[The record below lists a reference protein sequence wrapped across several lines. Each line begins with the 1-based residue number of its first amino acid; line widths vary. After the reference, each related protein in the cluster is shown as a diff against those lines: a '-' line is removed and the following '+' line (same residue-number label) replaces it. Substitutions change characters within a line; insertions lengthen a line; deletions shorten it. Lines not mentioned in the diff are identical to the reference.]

1 MTNVTDTPVPIAW
14 EESGEGPAL
23 LLVMGLGYGRWGW
36 EPLIPL
42 LSADFRVITFD
53 NRGIGESGQPEGP
66 YTAAMMAEDCRSVLD
81 AAGVERAHVAGSS
94 LGGMI
99 AQELAIQSPESVER
113 LVLMSTT
120 PGGSDSHPMPS
131 VTTELLA
138 EVEELAPEIAL
149 RKLVENALSPDAPE
163 EAVERIMHH
172 RLDKPQSPE
181 GWQAQAAAGI
191 GYDGSGRAREIAAPT
206 LIVHGESDNV
216 VDSRNAG
223 ILHDLIPNS
232 TVELVAGG
240 HLFFWEDPQSAAD
253 LISSFLR
260 ENHQ

>member
-1 MTNVTDTPVPIAW
+1 VTNITDTPVPIAW
-14 EESGEGPAL
+14 EESGLGPPL

-36 EPLIPL
+36 EPLVPIL
-42 LSADFRVITFD
+42 AGDFRVITFD
-53 NRGIGESGQPEGP
+53 NRGIGESGYLEGP

-81 AAGVERAHVAGSS
+81 AAGVEQAHVAGSS

-99 AQELAIQSPESVER
+99 AQELAIQSPGRVER

-120 PGGSDSHPMPS
+120 PGGPDSYPMPS

-138 EVEELAPEIAL
+138 EVENLAPEVAL
-149 RKLVENALSPDAPE
+149 RELVKNALSPDAPE

-191 GYDGSGRAREIAAPT
+191 GYDGSGRARQIEAPT
-206 LIVHGESDNV
+206 LIVHGDSDNV

-223 ILHDLIPNS
+223 VLHDLIPDS
-232 TVELVAGG
+232 RVELVAGG
-240 HLFFWEDPQSAAD
+240 HLFFWENPPSAAE
-253 LISSFLR
+253 LLASFLLEDR
-260 ENHQ
+260 P

>member
-1 MTNVTDTPVPIAW
+1 MTKITDTPTPIAW
-14 EESGEGPAL
+14 EERGEGPPL

-36 EPLIPL
+36 EPLVPL
-42 LSADFRVITFD
+42 LAADFRIITFD
-53 NRGIGESGQPEGP
+53 NRGIGESGHPEGP

-81 AAGVERAHVAGSS
+81 AAGVESAHVAGSS

-99 AQELAIQSPESVER
+99 AQELAIESPEYVER

-120 PGGSDSHPMPS
+120 PGGANSYPMPT

-138 EVEELAPEIAL
+138 DVEDLAPEVAL
-149 RKLVENALSPDAPE
+149 RKLVENALTPDAPE
-163 EAVERIMHH
+163 EVVDRIMHH
-172 RLDKPQSPE
+172 RLDKPQSPQ

-191 GYDGSGRAREIAAPT
+191 EYDGSGRASEITAPT

-223 ILHDLIPNS
+223 VLHDMIPNS
-232 TVELVAGG
+232 KVELVPGG
-240 HLFFWEDPQSAAD
+240 HLFFWEDPQSAAG
-253 LISSFLR
+253 LIAAFLR
-260 ENHQ
+260 GNHP

>member
-1 MTNVTDTPVPIAW
+1 MTLVTDTPVPIAW
-14 EESGEGPAL
+14 EESGEGPPL

-36 EPLIPL
+36 EPLVPL
-42 LSADFRVITFD
+42 LAADFRVITFD
-53 NRGIGESGQPEGP
+53 NRGIGGSGHPEGP
-66 YTAAMMAEDCRSVLD
+66 YTAALMAEDCRSVLD

-99 AQELAIQSPESVER
+99 AQELAIESPERVDR

-120 PGGSDSHPMPS
+120 PGGQDSHPMPS

-138 EVEELAPEIAL
+138 EVGELAPEVAL
-149 RKLVENALSPDAPE
+149 RKLVENALSPEAPE

-181 GWQAQAAAGI
+181 GWQAQAAAGM
-191 GYDGSGRAREIAAPT
+191 GYDGSGRAREIVAPT

-216 VDSRNAG
+216 VDTGNAG
-223 ILHDLIPNS
+223 VLHDLVPNS
-232 TVELVAGG
+232 NVELVAGG
-240 HLFFWEDPQSAAD
+240 HLFFWEDPKSAAE
-253 LISSFLR
+253 LITSFLR
-260 ENHQ
+260 GNHP